1 MIRAFDFDER
11 AELNR
16 SLLVRCAELG
26 LLGLTVPEADGGAG
40 MDATAADIVA
50 IGEGHQIFKMRRGH
64 CFFPIPEL
72 KWRTKAGKITNLGS
86 FDALKS

>member
-1 MIRAFDFDER
+1 MLRQTVRRLTESEIEPQASDFDER

-40 MDATAADIVA
+40 MDATAAVIAQFQAV
-50 IGEGHQIFKMRRGH
+50 
-64 CFFPIPEL
+64 EL
-72 KWRTKAGKITNLGS
+72 SAS
-86 FDALKS
+86 